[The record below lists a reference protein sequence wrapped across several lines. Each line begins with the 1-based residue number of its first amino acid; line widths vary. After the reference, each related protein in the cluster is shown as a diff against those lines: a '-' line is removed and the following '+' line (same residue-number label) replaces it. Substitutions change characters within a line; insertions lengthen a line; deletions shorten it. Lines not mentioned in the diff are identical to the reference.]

1 MTTTAKGAAGKA
13 QDPSELVYETVP
25 LTAQLAEQPKG
36 VAGKLEGHA
45 LWDSVG
51 RPKYVVAPM
60 VDQSELAWRILSR
73 AHGANLCYTP
83 MFHAALFSSTD
94 RYQQE
99 MFDLSPD
106 SLEGVA
112 PYDRPLVVQFCA
124 NDKDQF
130 LAAARKVEGKC
141 DAVDLNLGCPQGIAK
156 RGRYG
161 AFLMEE
167 WNLIRDL
174 ISHLHQNLA
183 TPIIAKM
190 RVYPTLAKTLHYA
203 SHVYSSGAQL
213 LTIHGRTRDMKGQQT
228 GLASWDKIR
237 EVVKLVSPKVPVL
250 ANGGCP
256 SAEEVQPCL
265 DQTGAYAVMSAEGN
279 LYNPF
284 GLFRD
289 NAAEGGAYVEKLPE
303 PMQSAFKACEDELDL
318 TGAGWDRDN
327 AAYAPATFVASE
339 YLAIVRTLPS
349 TKTATSAIKAHL
361 YKLFRPVWA
370 TGRHLEMR
378 EKLGRAGGG
387 AGVLEYA
394 ERVTQYQA
402 WVDDFR
408 ELIKM
413 DRASGL
419 LPPDT
424 NRPLTHPEVLTL
436 FNGVVPYSHCQPYL
450 RVTKPVE
457 GKEEDELK
465 KVDGEAKRKRDAEE
479 GLVIASGATDGPLD
493 DASKRLKPSPPSPAP
508 ASIDPTA
515 PTTSAPPRP
524 ATTSCPG
531 VPAHSSCSNVLSTKC
546 SHGLCKACCALSRS
560 SGEAGKG
567 CEFHEEK
574 ERKEEAEKERRRELS
589 RLKRERG
596 EQRARENEERVKRE
610 AEEKR
615 RKREEERARIP
626 GEDEKEE
633 KRA

>member
-1 MTTTAKGAAGKA
+1 M
-13 QDPSELVYETVP
+13 
-25 LTAQLAEQPKG
+25 
-36 VAGKLEGHA
+36 
-45 LWDSVG
+45 
-51 RPKYVVAPM
+51 
-60 VDQSELAWRILSR
+60 R
-73 AHGANLCYTP
+73 AVFSHLCT
-83 MFHAALFSSTD
+83 
-94 RYQQE
+94 
-99 MFDLSPD
+99 
-106 SLEGVA
+106 
-112 PYDRPLVVQFCA
+112 CA
-124 NDKDQF
+124 NSS
-130 LAAARKVEGKC
+130 LR
-141 DAVDLNLGCPQGIAK
+141 AV
-156 RGRYG
+156 
-161 AFLMEE
+161 
-167 WNLIRDL
+167 
-174 ISHLHQNLA
+174 SHLHQNLA

-370 TGRHLEMR
+370 AGRHLEMR

-408 ELIKM
+408 ELIKVRLRALPFLPSHTLTLVPQM

-479 GLVIASGATDGPLD
+479 GLVIGTCAPVQLLSQRAHQLVARQTARSTTPRSAS
-493 DASKRLKPSPPSPAP
+493 SPPLPHPHPPQSTQQHPRPPPLPDPQPPPAP
-508 ASIDPTA
+508 ASPPTPRA
-515 PTTSAPPRP
+515 PTCSAQSARTGCARRVARSPDLLARR
-524 ATTSCPG
+524 ARG
-531 VPAHSSCSNVLSTKC
+531 VS
-546 SHGLCKACCALSRS
+546 
-560 SGEAGKG
+560 
-567 CEFHEEK
+567 FM
-574 ERKEEAEKERRRELS
+574 RRRS
-589 RLKRERG
+589 G
-596 EQRARENEERVKRE
+596 
-610 AEEKR
+610 KR
-615 RKREEERARIP
+615 RRRRRD
-626 GEDEKEE
+626 GGS
-633 KRA
+633 

>member
-1 MTTTAKGAAGKA
+1 MA
-13 QDPSELVYETVP
+13 E
-25 LTAQLAEQPKG
+25 LAEQPKG
-36 VAGKLEGHA
+36 LAGKLEGHA
-45 LWDSVG
+45 LWDSMG

-60 VDQSELAWRILSR
+60 VDQSELAWRVLSR

-83 MFHAALFSSTD
+83 MFHAALFASTD

-99 MFDLSPD
+99 MFDLSPN

-167 WNLIRDL
+167 WNIIRDL
-174 ISHLHQNLA
+174 ISHLHRNLA

-190 RVYPTLAKTLHYA
+190 RVYPTLAKTLHYV

-228 GLASWDKIR
+228 GLASWAKIR

-289 NAAEGGAYVEKLPE
+289 NAAEGQAYVEQLPE
-303 PMQSAFKACEDELDL
+303 PMRSAFKACEDELDL

-370 TGRHLEMR
+370 AGRHLEMR

-394 ERVTQYQA
+394 ERVAQYQA
-402 WVDDFR
+402 WIDDFR
-408 ELIKM
+408 ELIKA
-413 DRASGL
+413 DRQAGL

-424 NRPLTHPEVLTL
+424 NRPLTHPEVQTL

-450 RVTKPVE
+450 RVTNPTE
-457 GKEEDELK
+457 GREEHELK
-465 KVDGEAKRKRDAEE
+465 KVDGEAKRKREAEE
-479 GLVIASGATDGPLD
+479 GLVIGAVASFSP
-493 DASKRLKPSPPSPAP
+493 RLRAP
-508 ASIDPTA
+508 
-515 PTTSAPPRP
+515 
-524 ATTSCPG
+524 C
-531 VPAHSSCSNVLSTKC
+531 
-546 SHGLCKACCALSRS
+546 
-560 SGEAGKG
+560 
-567 CEFHEEK
+567 
-574 ERKEEAEKERRRELS
+574 
-589 RLKRERG
+589 
-596 EQRARENEERVKRE
+596 
-610 AEEKR
+610 
-615 RKREEERARIP
+615 
-626 GEDEKEE
+626 
-633 KRA
+633 